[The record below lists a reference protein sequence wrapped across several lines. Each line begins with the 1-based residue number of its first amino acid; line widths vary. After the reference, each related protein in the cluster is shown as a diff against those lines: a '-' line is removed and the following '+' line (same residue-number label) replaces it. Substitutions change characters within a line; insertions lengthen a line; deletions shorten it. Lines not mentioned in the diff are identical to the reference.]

1 MKKKLIEECKTRFGA
16 EFTEYQL
23 KTCKDLFDQFNKQNK
38 DQLDFD
44 EIYGIFEYMFN
55 KGLTADEK
63 IQKEDIGRLLEMI
76 NYNKDGQVTFEE
88 F

>member
-1 MKKKLIEECKTRFGA
+1 
-16 EFTEYQL
+16 
-23 KTCKDLFDQFNKQNK
+23 
-38 DQLDFD
+38 LDFD

-55 KGLTADEK
+55 KGLTSDEK